1 MRGGT
6 RVTAHNYAERKAS
19 ECPRLAAATPPAVA
33 VQAAALRAA
42 FPQYIVNVIQHH
54 GEPARYELLSRD
66 GRSPC
71 CLISTDA
78 NEIWRELRN
87 R

>member
-1 MRGGT
+1 VNAPDFR
-6 RVTAHNYAERKAS
+6 
-19 ECPRLAAATPPAVA
+19 PPPPSAVS
-33 VQAAALRAA
+33 VQADALRAA
-42 FPQYIVNVIQHH
+42 FPQYIVNIIQHR
-54 GEPARYELLSRD
+54 GEPARYELVSRD

-78 NEIWRELRN
+78 GEIWRELHN

>member
-1 MRGGT
+1 MNAPDFR
-6 RVTAHNYAERKAS
+6 
-19 ECPRLAAATPPAVA
+19 PPPPPAVS

-42 FPQYIVNVIQHH
+42 FPQYIVNIIQHD

-71 CLISTDA
+71 CLISTDVG
-78 NEIWRELRN
+78 EIWRELRN

>member
-1 MRGGT
+1 MNAPDFR
-6 RVTAHNYAERKAS
+6 
-19 ECPRLAAATPPAVA
+19 PPPPSAVS

-42 FPQYIVNVIQHH
+42 FPQYIVNIIQHH
-54 GEPARYELLSRD
+54 GEPARYELVSRD
-66 GRSPC
+66 GRSPY

-78 NEIWRELRN
+78 GEIWRELRN

>member
-1 MRGGT
+1 MN
-6 RVTAHNYAERKAS
+6 APDFCA
-19 ECPRLAAATPPAVA
+19 PPPPAVSI
-33 VQAAALRAA
+33 QAAVLRAA
-42 FPQYIVNVIQHH
+42 FPHYIVNIIQHH
-54 GEPARYELLSRD
+54 GEPARYELVSRD

-78 NEIWRELRN
+78 SEIWRELHN